1 MQPARQSR
9 RTPHFAPHF
18 AMAAVVAT
26 LLAAAAHAAPTH
38 ISGAGDALLLSLA
51 SQGPTLLAAGERG
64 IIDRS
69 TDGGITWATIPTPT
83 RATLARIMF
92 TAPAEAFATG
102 FDATILRSADAGLHW
117 NVVNQSQK
125 ADAPIFGLVRAGAGY
140 IATGAFGHAY
150 TSADGIAWHATR
162 IPDTDEDPH
171 FNALL
176 STSATAILLLGES
189 GLAMNS
195 PDAGATWHKLTL
207 PIHASLFGGLVT
219 GPGHW
224 LAYGLHGH
232 LIATQN
238 EGARWRELPT
248 VTTTEYL
255 GAALLADRR
264 TVLVGRA
271 GTVVLLDAQ
280 WHSARALPQETR
292 DSYADVLQT
301 PSGAVIAAGEGGLTT
316 LTIPPADGAGL

>member
-9 RTPHFAPHF
+9 HPPDLAIS
-18 AMAAVVAT
+18 ACVAV
-26 LLAAAAHAAPTH
+26 LLAATAHAAPAH
-38 ISGAGDALLLSLA
+38 IAAVGDALLLSLA

-83 RATLARIMF
+83 QATLARIMF
-92 TAPAEAFATG
+92 TAPDEAFATG
-102 FDATILRSADAGLHW
+102 FDATILRSTDAGLHW
-117 NVVNQSQK
+117 EVVNQNQK
-125 ADAPIFGLVRAGAGY
+125 ADAPIFGLVRTGASY
-140 IATGAFGHAY
+140 FAAGAFGHAY
-150 TSADGIAWHATR
+150 TSPDGISWHATR
-162 IPDTDEDPH
+162 IPDTDDDPH

-207 PIHASLFGGLVT
+207 PIHASLFGGLVA
-219 GPGHW
+219 GAGHW

-232 LIATQN
+232 LIATEN
-238 EGARWRELPT
+238 EGVSWRELPT
-248 VTTTEYL
+248 VATTEYL
-255 GAALLADRR
+255 GAASLADRR

-301 PSGAVIAAGEGGLTT
+301 PAGAIIAAGEGGLST
-316 LTIPPADGAGL
+316 LTIPVADGAGL